1 MTKHRVLQPSK
12 LRRQG
17 GWGKGVERVPHMVK
31 MKKDGGSTLC
41 HTLTSATMP
50 SLPERRKA
58 LSTVKDSRLDRC
70 LRAVGSEHDREQHE
84 AATTDGR
91 ETGWRLTPWRG
102 A

>member
-1 MTKHRVLQPSK
+1 
-12 LRRQG
+12 
-17 GWGKGVERVPHMVK
+17 MVK